1 MSAAVPAIDKAGAVL
16 WSASTTKT
24 ALFSCGT
31 DRMTPRQILEAVACG
46 LLFSVPFFIET
57 IKSLLA

>member
-1 MSAAVPAIDKAGAVL
+1 
-16 WSASTTKT
+16 
-24 ALFSCGT
+24 
-31 DRMTPRQILEAVACG
+31 MTPRQLLEAVACG